1 MKLLGLHTDTFG
13 LHGIIKDAVEDVI
26 QESKTQFKGLKQ
38 DTLLEVTYSSKSTFN
53 IQASPP
59 SSKLLKVI

>member
-26 QESKTQFKGLKQ
+26 QESKT
-38 DTLLEVTYSSKSTFN
+38 
-53 IQASPP
+53 
-59 SSKLLKVI
+59 